1 MKAITEDTKVPI
13 RWVFV
18 LLSMSGSALILAM
31 AVGIWSSKIEAKS
44 DALEDKFKSSEIQSN
59 QSNNLLYSIDRR
71 LSRIEGK
78 LGIQPSE
85 K

>member
-1 MKAITEDTKVPI
+1 MRAITEDTKVPI
-13 RWVFV
+13 RWVFI

-31 AVGIWSSKIEAKS
+31 SVGVWSSKIEAKS
-44 DALEDKFKSSEIQSN
+44 VALEDKIKTSEIQSN